1 MDRVRVQVF
10 LGWTLANL
18 LSELIDEFEET
29 DDPILNQIVDI
40 MSSILEQKYQT
51 QKIRIK
57 VSKIRVE
64 IPTSE

>member
-29 DDPILNQIVDI
+29 DDPNTESNSRYYVLDIRTKISDSKNQN
-40 MSSILEQKYQT
+40 
-51 QKIRIK
+51 
-57 VSKIRVE
+57 
-64 IPTSE
+64 